1 MRDQQEEW
9 LELCR
14 QASVEQDREKLFRL
28 VCRIDPQAPLPRL
41 RSHGQGDGGSIGG
54 QEDDLVAVQ
63 IDRKSTRLNSS
74 HT

>member
-28 VCRIDPQAPLPRL
+28 VCRINDYWKPKTSVCARA
-41 RSHGQGDGGSIGG
+41 I
-54 QEDDLVAVQ
+54 
-63 IDRKSTRLNSS
+63 
-74 HT
+74 